1 MRRNK
6 SHKAE
11 PIYVYFFK
19 ISQVHRFPLSFFFL
33 YNLSMGITFASPP
46 KLFGFVHI
54 TALLLIVLFNVFF
67 FFWARKKGE
76 EKLLQTLH
84 FLGLLML
91 IAEVFKQWFCYIYVF
106 DAKLNLWFFP
116 WQLCSMAMYCSFF
129 VTYIKNLKWQN
140 ALLVFLA
147 TYSLFSDL
155 VALILPYDM
164 LRDQI
169 ILTVHSF
176 AYHGLILSEVILALL
191 VLKKRKKAAFLPALQ
206 LFLIMALIAEII
218 NVVSHLIFNDIY
230 VEPNMFYISFSYP
243 TTQPVFHEI
252 AVHFGIF
259 TEIIVYLSVIS
270 LFSYLFYRLEYRF
283 LLSGDPDHAKA
294 DQ

>member
-1 MRRNK
+1 
-6 SHKAE
+6 
-11 PIYVYFFK
+11 
-19 ISQVHRFPLSFFFL
+19 
-33 YNLSMGITFASPP
+33 MGITFASTPR
-46 KLFGFVHI
+46 LFGFIHI
-54 TALLLIVLFNVFF
+54 LSLFLITFFNLFFYL
-67 FFWARKKGE
+67 WARKKGK

-91 IAEVFKQWFCYIYVF
+91 IAEAFKQWFCYIYVF
-106 DAKLNLWFFP
+106 DTKLNLWFFP

-164 LRDQI
+164 LRDQV

-206 LFLIMALIAEII
+206 LFLLMALIAEII
-218 NVVSHLIFNDIY
+218 NVASHLIFNDIY

-252 AVHFGIF
+252 AVRFGIV

-283 LLSGDPDHAKA
+283 LLSGDLDHAKT